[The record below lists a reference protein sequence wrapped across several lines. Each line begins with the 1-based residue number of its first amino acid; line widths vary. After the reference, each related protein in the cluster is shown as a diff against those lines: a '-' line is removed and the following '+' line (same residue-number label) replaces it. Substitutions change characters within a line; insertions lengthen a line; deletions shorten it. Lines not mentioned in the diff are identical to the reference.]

1 MCSKRLGCAIG
12 FVNWATSL
20 VISTGAHVHVRGKT
34 CLSLYHCCSILGL
47 TRRWHLT
54 SVQRGTPKLLP
65 RSTGFVIR
73 RVPLGLSTL
82 GVRTRI
88 PHFSIMYK
96 SQQVE
101 IHLEDELQFVDYL
114 VNYLTIFF
122 RGVKFQLKDLDE
134 INRAKTRARKVIGV
148 DTKWYPSSKLG
159 FGPCKY

>member
-1 MCSKRLGCAIG
+1 M
-12 FVNWATSL
+12 
-20 VISTGAHVHVRGKT
+20 
-34 CLSLYHCCSILGL
+34 
-47 TRRWHLT
+47 
-54 SVQRGTPKLLP
+54 
-65 RSTGFVIR
+65 
-73 RVPLGLSTL
+73 GLSTL

-134 INRAKTRARKVIGV
+134 INRAKTRARKAIGV